1 MKDNFK
7 KLYESFDKYIYLI
20 CSDLIK
26 NICNDL
32 NKSDKIEILTEKYL
46 LKPNTKIT
54 KKIKDANAPKRNKSA
69 YMFFQEEVRPKLK
82 AKFPQDTLG
91 QLSKRLGKLWGDL
104 KDKDKRKYDKLA
116 EKDKQ
121 RYEKDLETYNTDL
134 KKKETNKYSSEE
146 ELQQEKMDSSISE
159 DDSYIIHGNSS
170 NSDSDNNSDSDSDS
184 DSDCDSDNKS
194 DGSSL

>member
-7 KLYESFDKYIYLI
+7 KLYDSFDKSIYII

-32 NKSDKIEILTEKYL
+32 NKSDKIDFLIEKYL

-54 KKIKDANAPKRNKSA
+54 KKIKDTNAPKRNKSA

-146 ELQQEKMDSSISE
+146 DIHQEKMDSSISE

-170 NSDSDNNSDSDSDS
+170 SSNSDSDSDS
-184 DSDCDSDNKS
+184 DSYSDCDSDNKS

>member
-1 MKDNFK
+1 
-7 KLYESFDKYIYLI
+7 
-20 CSDLIK
+20 
-26 NICNDL
+26 
-32 NKSDKIEILTEKYL
+32 
-46 LKPNTKIT
+46 
-54 KKIKDANAPKRNKSA
+54 
-69 YMFFQEEVRPKLK
+69 MFFQEEVRPKLK

-121 RYEKDLETYNTDL
+121 RYEKDLETYNTDF

-146 ELQQEKMDSSISE
+146 DIHQEKMDSSISE

-170 NSDSDNNSDSDSDS
+170 SSNSNSNSESDSY
-184 DSDCDSDNKS
+184 SDCDSDNKS

>member
-7 KLYESFDKYIYLI
+7 KLYESFDKSIYLI
-20 CSDLIK
+20 SSDLIK

-32 NKSDKIEILTEKYL
+32 NKSDKIETLIEKYL

-54 KKIKDANAPKRNKSA
+54 KKIKDANAPKRNKSS

-91 QLSKRLGKLWGDL
+91 QLSKRLGKIWGDL
-104 KDKDKRKYDKLA
+104 KDKDKKKYDKLA

-121 RYEKDLETYNTDL
+121 RYEKDLETYNTDF

-170 NSDSDNNSDSDSDS
+170 SSNSDNNSDSDS

-194 DGSSL
+194 DGSS

>member
-7 KLYESFDKYIYLI
+7 KLYDSFDKSIYII

-32 NKSDKIEILTEKYL
+32 NNSDKIDVLIEKYL

-54 KKIKDANAPKRNKSA
+54 KKIKDTNAPKRNKSA

-121 RYEKDLETYNTDL
+121 RYEKDLETYNTDF

-146 ELQQEKMDSSISE
+146 DIHQEKMDSSISE

-170 NSDSDNNSDSDSDS
+170 SSNSNSNSESDSY
-184 DSDCDSDNKS
+184 SDCDSDNKS